1 MSLDT
6 LPLAIAGALVTRRHK
21 RNYQGKRRAPR
32 NQPTTYLLSPAAV
45 QLVTGTRAPVH
56 ADVDQPTGLLAPRP
70 IHPTGAWTQP
80 AGVATDGE
88 IRQWVTGGGD
98 IDDQTTDTTGE
109 KDQ

>member
-1 MSLDT
+1 MSLNT

-21 RNYQGKRRAPR
+21 RNYQGKRREPR
-32 NQPTTYLLSPAAV
+32 NAGPGYLLSPAAV
-45 QLVTGTRAPVH
+45 QLVTRTHNAVH

-80 AGVATDGE
+80 TGVATDDE
-88 IRQWVTGGGD
+88 IQQWVTDGGD
-98 IDDQTTDTTGE
+98 IDDQTTTTGE